1 MVEVMVQVMVEVM
14 VVPLCWSCFILNMNI
29 SRFFTTPSAILSF
42 CVQEVAE
49 GVRILIDFH
58 LGNVL
63 LYPQVLT
70 FFSVTLPMANI
81 NIIVFINLNYGFCLF
96 SKN

>member
-70 FFSVTLPMANI
+70 FF
-81 NIIVFINLNYGFCLF
+81 F
-96 SKN
+96 SYSSHGKY